1 MLNHVDECQTK
12 WCSEPLAGGALVRC
26 VSERNEKQGNP
37 GLRAEKNF
45 VRGEDCCM
53 CTQSLTSVRNEKTYE
68 FIIMDNIQLVCGLMG
83 FSPNKI
89 MRASGPQ

>member
-1 MLNHVDECQTK
+1 
-12 WCSEPLAGGALVRC
+12 
-26 VSERNEKQGNP
+26 
-37 GLRAEKNF
+37 
-45 VRGEDCCM
+45 M

-89 MRASGPQ
+89 MRALGPQ